1 MQASD
6 ERLGIVRLSL
16 PDGRT
21 VPLQLTYAA
30 LDVRGH
36 EWLLDQ
42 FRVMQKGKSGSLQA
56 MADALEVM
64 TSGELKAEAIMAAPL
79 AEYPLAP
86 AVKACW
92 KAWELGQ
99 YGPRGRPAAEGAE
112 NPQKAPR
119 RTWWARIFKRLSKPD

>member
-1 MQASD
+1 MQPSD
-6 ERLGIVRLSL
+6 ERLGIVRLPL
-16 PDGRT
+16 PDGRA
-21 VPLQLTYAA
+21 VPLQLTYKA
-30 LDVRGH
+30 LDARGH

-42 FRVMQKGKSGSLQA
+42 FKLMQKGKAGSLQA

-64 TSGELKAEAIMAAPL
+64 TSGELMADTIMAAPL

-99 YGPRGRPAAEGAE
+99 YGPQGRPAEEGSE
-112 NPQKAPR
+112 NPQNAPQ
-119 RTWWARIFKRLSKPD
+119 TTLWARIFKRH